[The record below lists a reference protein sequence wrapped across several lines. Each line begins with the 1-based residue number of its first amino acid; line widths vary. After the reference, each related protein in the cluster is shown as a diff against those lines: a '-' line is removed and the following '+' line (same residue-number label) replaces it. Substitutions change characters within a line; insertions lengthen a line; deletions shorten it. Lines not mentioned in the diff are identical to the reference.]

1 MHDQA
6 MSNFAP
12 VLDEVV
18 AVVGLLGA
26 QVSPLDLD
34 RADDAS

>member
-1 MHDQA
+1 MHYQA
-6 MSNFAP
+6 MTNFAP

-26 QVSPLDLD
+26 QVSQFDID
-34 RADDAS
+34 RTDAAS